1 MRLELSEEDL
11 AIQSWARNFAEQV
24 LAPEVESHQ
33 KQKISLELLSK
44 LSAEK
49 FHVCLVP
56 ESQGG
61 LGLTSSQFAL
71 VIQELAKVCASTSIT
86 MAVTNMIADVLRRL
100 ANESIQKRYL
110 GQLVSGESPTASFC
124 LTENA
129 AGSDAGS
136 LTTRAIKKA
145 NHYVLTGEKIYVTNG
160 AFSKF
165 FLVMARTSEEGNRG
179 ITAFMVDRDQKGV
192 FIGKE
197 EDKMGLQASSTL
209 RMAFEEV
216 EVPEDR
222 MVWGLGQGFKIAMMA
237 LDGGRISVASQALG
251 CAQASL
257 VAGIRDAKER
267 EQFGKP
273 IADFQAIQ
281 WKLANAATDL
291 SAAELLIRKAA
302 YLKDS
307 GQPVTLAASMAKVF
321 ATESAIRVCNE
332 MIQIFGGYGYIKEYP
347 VERYYRDVRVT
358 ALYEGTSEIQR
369 VVISREL
376 LKDK

>member
-1 MRLELSEEDL
+1 
-11 AIQSWARNFAEQV
+11 
-24 LAPEVESHQ
+24 
-33 KQKISLELLSK
+33 
-44 LSAEK
+44 
-49 FHVCLVP
+49 
-56 ESQGG
+56 
-61 LGLTSSQFAL
+61 
-71 VIQELAKVCASTSIT
+71 

-257 VAGIRDAKER
+257 VAGIRYAKER

>member
-1 MRLELSEEDL
+1 
-11 AIQSWARNFAEQV
+11 
-24 LAPEVESHQ
+24 
-33 KQKISLELLSK
+33 
-44 LSAEK
+44 
-49 FHVCLVP
+49 
-56 ESQGG
+56 
-61 LGLTSSQFAL
+61 
-71 VIQELAKVCASTSIT
+71 
-86 MAVTNMIADVLRRL
+86 
-100 ANESIQKRYL
+100 
-110 GQLVSGESPTASFC
+110 
-124 LTENA
+124 
-129 AGSDAGS
+129 
-136 LTTRAIKKA
+136 
-145 NHYVLTGEKIYVTNG
+145 
-160 AFSKF
+160 
-165 FLVMARTSEEGNRG
+165 
-179 ITAFMVDRDQKGV
+179 
-192 FIGKE
+192 
-197 EDKMGLQASSTL
+197 
-209 RMAFEEV
+209 
-216 EVPEDR
+216 

-257 VAGIRDAKER
+257 VAGIRYAKER